1 MTRILPGV
9 LAMATIVVASNI
21 LVQFLILDGLL
32 TWGAFTYPLAFLVTD
47 VMNRVY
53 GPAAARKVVFSGLI
67 VGIVCSLIGSQ
78 IMLQG
83 DGFEYPAV
91 ALRIAIGSATAF
103 LVAQLLDIAVFH
115 RLRDGSWW
123 KAPLGS
129 TLVGST
135 VDTAIFFTIAFAAM
149 FNGFSSSAAN
159 EVMWA
164 QDTVPFL
171 NAGPLV
177 PLWVSLAVADWG
189 VKLSIAL
196 LALLPFRF
204 IVGRMLLRS
213 T

>member
-9 LAMATIVVASNI
+9 FAMATIVVASKSR
-21 LVQFLILDGLL
+21 VQFLILDGLL
-32 TWGAFTYPLAFLVTD
+32 TWGAFTDPLAVLVSD
-47 VMNRVY
+47 VMYRVF
-53 GPAAARKVVFSGLI
+53 GPAAARKVVFSGLV
-67 VGIVCSLIGSQ
+67 VGIICSLVGSQ

-135 VDTAIFFTIAFAAM
+135 VDTAIFFTIAFAAL
-149 FNGFSSSAAN
+149 FNGFSMSAAE
-159 EVMWA
+159 EVIWA
-164 QDTVPFL
+164 QDAVPFL

-189 VKLSIAL
+189 VMLSIAL
-196 LALLPFRF
+196 LALVPFRF

-213 T
+213 A